1 MASMVKGGYEVKIQ
15 FDDSIIQDRQT
26 NINEGIL
33 LVSSGLMSKTRF
45 LTDPKYG
52 QGLTDEEAAAELKRI
67 AQERQSQV
75 NALSIDK
82 LDFNTTE
89 V

>member
-1 MASMVKGGYEVKIQ
+1 MVKGGYEVKIQ

-52 QGLTDEEAAAELKRI
+52 QGLTDEEAATELKRI
-67 AQERQSQV
+67 AQEQKARV
-75 NALSIDK
+75 DSITVDK